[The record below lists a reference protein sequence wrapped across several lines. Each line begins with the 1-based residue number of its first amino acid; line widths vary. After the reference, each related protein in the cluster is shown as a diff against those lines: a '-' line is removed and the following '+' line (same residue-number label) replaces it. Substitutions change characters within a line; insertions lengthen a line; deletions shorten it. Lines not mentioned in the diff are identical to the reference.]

1 MKIALTLFISI
12 GIGLAA
18 YLALVTRFMPHAQPA
33 TPPPAQTVPRK
44 RTTNLS
50 QITERINRFLPQTR
64 ASKDSLRMRLARAG
78 IFCTPSTFYGV
89 SVIAIAIGFAA
100 DMALVSCL
108 PTKAL
113 PLNIAL
119 ATTIGALA
127 LCAPRLYLNNKTRSR
142 CRAIEAQLPATLELL
157 AISVE
162 AGLTIERAINHVA
175 TQGKGVL
182 SDEFFLVNR
191 DIELFGYSREQA
203 LERLAARCQIEGLSL
218 FVAAIISS
226 SKAGSP
232 IAGVLK
238 SQARSAR
245 CRRFQEI
252 EEDANKIPTKMIFPL
267 TFLIMPGVFIVV
279 LTPAAL
285 SIAHNVMGVI

>member
-18 YLALVTRFMPHAQPA
+18 YLALMARFVPHAQTA
-33 TPPPAQTVPRK
+33 TPSPKQTTSREQ
-44 RTTNLS
+44 TTKLS

-64 ASKDSLRMRLARAG
+64 ASKDTLRMRLAHAG
-78 IFCTPSTFYGV
+78 LFCTPSMFYGV
-89 SVIAIAIGFAA
+89 SVIAIGIGITA
-100 DMALVSCL
+100 DLALVSCL
-108 PTKAL
+108 PTKTA

-119 ATTIGALA
+119 ATTLGALA
-127 LCAPRLYLNNKTRSR
+127 LCAPRLYLNSKTRSR
-142 CRAIEAQLPATLELL
+142 RRAIEAQLPAALELL

-162 AGLTIERAINHVA
+162 AGLTIERAISHVSI
-175 TQGKGVL
+175 QGKGVL

-191 DIELFGYSREQA
+191 DIELLGYSREQA

-285 SIAHNVMGVI
+285 SIARNVMGVI